1 MRLSEQSR
9 LTANQRYLSTIQEG
23 MAKLQEQL
31 ATGRKIQRAS
41 DDPAGASLA
50 LQHRKNIAYETQ
62 MRRNLEG
69 GISFMN
75 VSEAALSGVN
85 DSLQRVR
92 ELTVQASSDSLGP
105 NERHAIA
112 LEVDEL
118 IEHMA
123 QAANTRFGDAFVFSG
138 HQTQTPAY
146 AVTGDPPTAVTF
158 QGDTGQRVR
167 RISFQEESPIN
178 VVGVNVFGT
187 MFDDLIQLSTDLKA
201 GATGVTIT
209 GHLGAIDAAIEQ
221 VIGGRAE
228 LGART
233 NRFEAALAQ
242 SESTNITLQELK
254 RDIEEVDLAEAIT
267 KMTSQQTALEAAI
280 GAIGTTS
287 RMSLLNFLQ

>member
-118 IEHMA
+118 
-123 QAANTRFGDAFVFSG
+123 
-138 HQTQTPAY
+138 
-146 AVTGDPPTAVTF
+146 
-158 QGDTGQRVR
+158 
-167 RISFQEESPIN
+167 
-178 VVGVNVFGT
+178 
-187 MFDDLIQLSTDLKA
+187 
-201 GATGVTIT
+201 
-209 GHLGAIDAAIEQ
+209 
-221 VIGGRAE
+221 
-228 LGART
+228 
-233 NRFEAALAQ
+233 
-242 SESTNITLQELK
+242 
-254 RDIEEVDLAEAIT
+254 
-267 KMTSQQTALEAAI
+267 
-280 GAIGTTS
+280 
-287 RMSLLNFLQ
+287 

>member
-1 MRLSEQSR
+1 MGADFSV
-9 LTANQRYLSTIQEG
+9 
-23 MAKLQEQL
+23 QL
-31 ATGRKIQRAS
+31 DVNVA
-41 DDPAGASLA
+41 AGAAVDALFSLSDLDQRPRPVYQYA
-50 LQHRKNIAYETQ
+50 RDGSFTVPGLP
-62 MRRNLEG
+62 EG
-69 GISFMN
+69 
-75 VSEAALSGVN
+75 EYRLR
-85 DSLQRVR
+85 L
-92 ELTVQASSDSLGP
+92 
-105 NERHAIA
+105 H
-112 LEVDEL
+112 
-118 IEHMA
+118 
-123 QAANTRFGDAFVFSG
+123 
-138 HQTQTPAY
+138 TPE
-146 AVTGDPPTAVTF
+146 
-158 QGDTGQRVR
+158 GDTGQRVR